1 MNNVDIFA
9 NEKVKLRLIQLEYS
23 YKDDFNVTLPSELE
37 KVKERFEADVRRIYM
52 EEKHQELPKHIEIY
66 SSNELIKQNKDLD
79 TSIVHSGYDGTAIYI
94 EDEAN
99 QVNQVHI
106 ISQGSQEQEDWIY
119 NAFGLFLGMDSSQYE
134 AAREFTIEVNQKID
148 NPESLKSYAMGHSLA
163 NNNQVMLQLI
173 NGEFDGVYG
182 VNGAQVSVQHLLK
195 ADVELRDYIIQLTAN
210 EYGSIDNIPPEKLK
224 SEIIN
229 YYEDKGVTSNIT
241 QRISYDDP
249 LYGVSGKADFITF
262 GTVQMTDTNEEV
274 KGIRTILDSIPDDK
288 VRSIQSY
295 LRNYEADYVGGGLN
309 GFVKASTGIDIDLI
323 ESVMNADGFLA
334 KAGVVINN
342 KDDLIAMVGKV
353 SKNLPAFL
361 NVFHQ
366 IMDGSDMFID
376 GLAKNGYL
384 DKDSQ
389 AKVKTEFQQVDQHVS
404 NIEEQFNQLMQHLED
419 REYKKA
425 YDTIVDI
432 WSEYQA
438 IRDSLV
444 VLQEELKGPLEAIAE
459 GHSILPLL
467 NALSALEGIS
477 YSNGDICYTGQSS
490 SGEEIKWNISSAVRI
505 YQQGMKIVEDIEESI
520 RTYERIYKNEI
531 EDDFQTKK
539 QRLIYEIHH
548 IEANP
553 SDYLWD
559 FQFLLPNLGN
569 LGSKI
574 EKIDVH
580 ESFYTAPLPE
590 NSNIVMELRKQ
601 ATEKKHFIEEIRDS
615 IESLFEKEELI
626 SQLFDFKG

>member
-1 MNNVDIFA
+1 MNNTDLFSD
-9 NEKVKLRLIQLEYS
+9 EKVKLRLIQLEYD
-23 YKDDFNVTLPSELE
+23 YKDDFNVSTEQELE
-37 KVKERFEADVRRIYM
+37 EVKKKFEVDVRRIFL
-52 EEKHQELPKHIEIY
+52 EETQQELPKNIEIY

-79 TSIVHSGYDGTAIYI
+79 TNITSSGYDGTAIYI
-94 EDEAN
+94 EDKSNEIN
-99 QVNQVHI
+99 QLHI
-106 ISQGSQEQEDWIY
+106 ISQGSQEKEDWIY
-119 NAFGLFLGMDSSQYE
+119 NGFGLFLGIDDSQYE
-134 AAREFTIEVNQKID
+134 AAKHFTIEAKEKTNDVKN
-148 NPESLKSYAMGHSLA
+148 LKTYAMGHSLA
-163 NNNQVMLQLI
+163 NNNQIMLQLI
-173 NGEFDGVYG
+173 DGEFDGVYG
-182 VNGAQVSVQHLLK
+182 VNGAQVSIDHLLNTDEVLYRNMSLTFNKYDSLDSVPAEELK
-195 ADVELRDYIIQLTAN
+195 A
-210 EYGSIDNIPPEKLK
+210 
-224 SEIIN
+224 EIIK
-229 YYEDKGVTSNIT
+229 YYENKGVTAQIT
-241 QRISYDDP
+241 QRISWDDP
-249 LYGVSGKADFITF
+249 LYGVSGKGDFITF
-262 GTVQMTDTNEEV
+262 GEIQMTDTNLQVE
-274 KGIRTILDSIPDDK
+274 GIRNIIDSIQDED
-288 VRSIQSY
+288 VRNVKHY
-295 LRNYEADYVGGGLN
+295 LQKYTDAYQQGGLY

-334 KAGVVINN
+334 KAGVIINN

-353 SKNLPAFL
+353 SNNLPAFL

-389 AKVKTEFQQVDQHVS
+389 AKVKTELQQVDQHVS

-419 REYKKA
+419 KEYKKA

-444 VLQEELKGPLEAIAE
+444 VLQEELEGPLEAIAE

-477 YSNGDICYTGQSS
+477 YSNGDICYTVQSS

-531 EDDFQTKK
+531 EDDFQIKK

-574 EKIDVH
+574 EKIDVQ

-590 NSNIVMELRKQ
+590 NSSILMELRKQ
-601 ATEKKHFIEEIRDS
+601 ATEKRHFIEEIRDS
-615 IESLFEKEELI
+615 IESLFEKEVLI

>member
-1 MNNVDIFA
+1 MNNTDLFSD
-9 NEKVKLRLIQLEYS
+9 EKVKLRLIQLEYD
-23 YKDDFNVTLPSELE
+23 YKDDFKVSTEQELE
-37 KVKERFEADVRRIYM
+37 EVKKKFEVDVRRIFL
-52 EEKHQELPKHIEIY
+52 EETQQELPKNIEIY

-79 TSIVHSGYDGTAIYI
+79 TNITSSGYDGTAIYI
-94 EDEAN
+94 EDKSNEIN
-99 QVNQVHI
+99 QLHI
-106 ISQGSQEQEDWIY
+106 ISQGSQEKEDWIY
-119 NAFGLFLGMDSSQYE
+119 NGFGLFLGIDDSQYE
-134 AAREFTIEVNQKID
+134 AAKHFTIEAKEKTNDVKN
-148 NPESLKSYAMGHSLA
+148 LKTFAMGHSLA
-163 NNNQVMLQLI
+163 NNNQIMLQLI
-173 NGEFDGVYG
+173 DGEFDGVYG
-182 VNGAQVSVQHLLK
+182 VNGAQVSIDHLLNTDEVLYRNMSLTFNKYDCLDSVPAEELK
-195 ADVELRDYIIQLTAN
+195 A
-210 EYGSIDNIPPEKLK
+210 
-224 SEIIN
+224 EIIK
-229 YYEDKGVTSNIT
+229 YYENKGVTAQIT
-241 QRISYDDP
+241 QRISWDDP
-249 LYGVSGKADFITF
+249 LYGVSGKGDFITF
-262 GTVQMTDTNEEV
+262 GEIQMTDTNLQVE
-274 KGIRTILDSIPDDK
+274 GIRNIIDSIQDED
-288 VRSIQSY
+288 VRNVKHY
-295 LRNYEADYVGGGLN
+295 LQKYTDAYQQGGLN

-334 KAGVVINN
+334 KAGVIINN

-353 SKNLPAFL
+353 SNNLPAFL

-389 AKVKTEFQQVDQHVS
+389 AKVKTELQQVDQHVS
-404 NIEEQFNQLMQHLED
+404 NIEVQFNQLMQHLED
-419 REYKKA
+419 KEYKKA

-438 IRDSLV
+438 IRDALV
-444 VLQEELKGPLEAIAE
+444 VLQEELEGPLEAIAE

-477 YSNGDICYTGQSS
+477 YSNGDICYTVQSS

-574 EKIDVH
+574 EKIDVQ

-590 NSNIVMELRKQ
+590 NSSILMELRKQ
-601 ATEKKHFIEEIRDS
+601 ATEKRHFIEEIRDS
-615 IESLFEKEELI
+615 IESLFEKEVLI

>member
-1 MNNVDIFA
+1 MNNTDLFSD
-9 NEKVKLRLIQLEYS
+9 EKVKLRLIQLEYD
-23 YKDDFNVTLPSELE
+23 YKDDFNVSTEQELE
-37 KVKERFEADVRRIYM
+37 EVKKKFEVDVRRIFL
-52 EEKHQELPKHIEIY
+52 EETQRELPKNIEIY

-79 TSIVHSGYDGTAIYI
+79 TNITSSGYDGTAIYI
-94 EDEAN
+94 EDKSNEIN
-99 QVNQVHI
+99 QLHI
-106 ISQGSQEQEDWIY
+106 ISQGSQEKEDWIY
-119 NAFGLFLGMDSSQYE
+119 NGFGLFLGIDDSQYE
-134 AAREFTIEVNQKID
+134 AAKHFTIEAKEKTNDVKN
-148 NPESLKSYAMGHSLA
+148 LKTYAMGHSLA
-163 NNNQVMLQLI
+163 NNNQIMLQLI
-173 NGEFDGVYG
+173 DGEFDGVYG
-182 VNGAQVSVQHLLK
+182 VNGAQVSINHLLNTDEVLYRNMSLTFNKYDSLDSVPAEELK
-195 ADVELRDYIIQLTAN
+195 A
-210 EYGSIDNIPPEKLK
+210 
-224 SEIIN
+224 EIIK
-229 YYEDKGVTSNIT
+229 YYENKGVTAQIT
-241 QRISYDDP
+241 QRISWDDP
-249 LYGVSGKADFITF
+249 LYGVSGKGDFITF
-262 GTVQMTDTNEEV
+262 GEIQMTDTNLQVE
-274 KGIRTILDSIPDDK
+274 GIRNIIDSIQDED
-288 VRSIQSY
+288 VRNVKHY
-295 LRNYEADYVGGGLN
+295 LQKYTDAYQQGGLN

-334 KAGVVINN
+334 KAGVIINN

-353 SKNLPAFL
+353 SNNLPAFL

-389 AKVKTEFQQVDQHVS
+389 AKVKTELQQVDQHVS

-419 REYKKA
+419 KEYKKA

-444 VLQEELKGPLEAIAE
+444 VLQEELEGPLEAIAE

-477 YSNGDICYTGQSS
+477 YSNGDICYTVQSS

-531 EDDFQTKK
+531 EDDFQIKK

-574 EKIDVH
+574 EKIDVQ

-590 NSNIVMELRKQ
+590 NSSILIELRKQ
-601 ATEKKHFIEEIRDS
+601 ATEKRHFIEEIRDS
-615 IESLFEKEELI
+615 IESLFEKEVLI

>member
-1 MNNVDIFA
+1 MNNTDLFSD
-9 NEKVKLRLIQLEYS
+9 EKVKLRLIQLEYD
-23 YKDDFNVTLPSELE
+23 YKDDFNVSTEQELE
-37 KVKERFEADVRRIYM
+37 EVKKKFEVDVRRIFL
-52 EEKHQELPKHIEIY
+52 EETQQELPKNIEIY

-79 TSIVHSGYDGTAIYI
+79 TNITSSGYDGTAIYI
-94 EDEAN
+94 EDKSNEIN
-99 QVNQVHI
+99 QLHI
-106 ISQGSQEQEDWIY
+106 ISQGSQEKEDWIY
-119 NAFGLFLGMDSSQYE
+119 NGFGLFLGIDDSQYE
-134 AAREFTIEVNQKID
+134 AAKHFTIEAKEKTNDVKN
-148 NPESLKSYAMGHSLA
+148 LKTYAMGHSLA
-163 NNNQVMLQLI
+163 NNNQIMLQLI
-173 NGEFDGVYG
+173 DGEFDGVYG
-182 VNGAQVSVQHLLK
+182 VNGAQVSIDHLLNTDEVLYRNMSLTFNKYDSLDSVPAEELK
-195 ADVELRDYIIQLTAN
+195 A
-210 EYGSIDNIPPEKLK
+210 
-224 SEIIN
+224 EIIK
-229 YYEDKGVTSNIT
+229 YYENKGVTAQIT
-241 QRISYDDP
+241 QRISWDDP
-249 LYGVSGKADFITF
+249 LYGVSGKGDFITF
-262 GTVQMTDTNEEV
+262 GEIQMTDTNLQVE
-274 KGIRTILDSIPDDK
+274 GIRNIIDSIQDED
-288 VRSIQSY
+288 VRNVKHY
-295 LRNYEADYVGGGLN
+295 LQKYTDAYQQGGLN

-353 SKNLPAFL
+353 SQNLPAFL

-389 AKVKTEFQQVDQHVS
+389 AKVKTELQQVDQHVS

-419 REYKKA
+419 KEYKKA
-425 YDTIVDI
+425 YDTIVYI

-444 VLQEELKGPLEAIAE
+444 VLQEELEGPLEAIAE

-574 EKIDVH
+574 ERIDVQ

-590 NSNIVMELRKQ
+590 NSSIVMELRKQ
-601 ATEKKHFIEEIRDS
+601 ATEKRHFIEEIRDS
-615 IESLFEKEELI
+615 IESLFEKEVLI

>member
-1 MNNVDIFA
+1 MNNTDLFSD
-9 NEKVKLRLIQLEYS
+9 EKVKLRLIQLEYD
-23 YKDDFNVTLPSELE
+23 YKDDFNVSTEQELE
-37 KVKERFEADVRRIYM
+37 EVKKKFEVDVRRIFL
-52 EEKHQELPKHIEIY
+52 EETQRELPKNIEIY

-79 TSIVHSGYDGTAIYI
+79 TNITSSGYDGTAIYI
-94 EDEAN
+94 EDKSNAIN
-99 QVNQVHI
+99 QLHI
-106 ISQGSQEQEDWIY
+106 ISQGSQEKEDWIY
-119 NAFGLFLGMDSSQYE
+119 NGFGLFLGIDDSQYE
-134 AAREFTIEVNQKID
+134 AAKHFTIEAKEKTNDVKN
-148 NPESLKSYAMGHSLA
+148 LKTYAMGHSLA
-163 NNNQVMLQLI
+163 NNNQIMLQLI
-173 NGEFDGVYG
+173 DGEFDGVYG
-182 VNGAQVSVQHLLK
+182 VNGAQVSIDHLLNTDEVLYRNMSLTFNKYDSLDSVPAEELK
-195 ADVELRDYIIQLTAN
+195 A
-210 EYGSIDNIPPEKLK
+210 
-224 SEIIN
+224 EIIK
-229 YYEDKGVTSNIT
+229 YYENKGVTAQIT
-241 QRISYDDP
+241 QRISWDDP
-249 LYGVSGKADFITF
+249 LYGVSGKGDFITF
-262 GTVQMTDTNEEV
+262 GEIQMTDTNLQVE
-274 KGIRTILDSIPDDK
+274 GIRNIIDSIQDED
-288 VRSIQSY
+288 VRNVKHY
-295 LRNYEADYVGGGLN
+295 LQKYTDAYQQGGLN

-353 SKNLPAFL
+353 SNNLPAFL

-389 AKVKTEFQQVDQHVS
+389 AKVKTELQQVDQHVS

-419 REYKKA
+419 KEYKKA

-444 VLQEELKGPLEAIAE
+444 VLQEELEGPLEAIAE

-477 YSNGDICYTGQSS
+477 YSNGDICYTVQSS

-531 EDDFQTKK
+531 EDDFQIKK

-574 EKIDVH
+574 EKIDVQ

-590 NSNIVMELRKQ
+590 NSSILIELRKQ
-601 ATEKKHFIEEIRDS
+601 ATEKRHFIEEIRDS
-615 IESLFEKEELI
+615 IESLFEKEVLI

>member
-1 MNNVDIFA
+1 MNNTDLFSD
-9 NEKVKLRLIQLEYS
+9 EKVKLRLIQLEYD
-23 YKDDFNVTLPSELE
+23 YKDDFNVSTEQELE
-37 KVKERFEADVRRIYM
+37 EVKKKFEVDVRRIFL
-52 EEKHQELPKHIEIY
+52 EETQRELPKNIEIY

-79 TSIVHSGYDGTAIYI
+79 TNITSSGYDGTAIYI
-94 EDEAN
+94 EDKSNEIN
-99 QVNQVHI
+99 QLHI
-106 ISQGSQEQEDWIY
+106 ISQGSQEKEDWIY
-119 NAFGLFLGMDSSQYE
+119 NGFGLFLGIDDSQYE
-134 AAREFTIEVNQKID
+134 AAKHFTIEAKEKTNDVKN
-148 NPESLKSYAMGHSLA
+148 LKTYAMGHSLA
-163 NNNQVMLQLI
+163 NNNQIMLQLI
-173 NGEFDGVYG
+173 DGEFDGVYG
-182 VNGAQVSVQHLLK
+182 VNGAQVSIDHLLNTDEVLYRNMSLTFNKYDSLDSVPAEELK
-195 ADVELRDYIIQLTAN
+195 A
-210 EYGSIDNIPPEKLK
+210 
-224 SEIIN
+224 EIIK
-229 YYEDKGVTSNIT
+229 YYENKGVTAQIT
-241 QRISYDDP
+241 QRISWDDP
-249 LYGVSGKADFITF
+249 LYGVSGKGDFITF
-262 GTVQMTDTNEEV
+262 GEIQMTDTNLQVE
-274 KGIRTILDSIPDDK
+274 GIRNIIDSIQDED
-288 VRSIQSY
+288 VRNVKHY
-295 LRNYEADYVGGGLN
+295 LQKYTDAYQQGGLY

-334 KAGVVINN
+334 KAGVIINN

-353 SKNLPAFL
+353 SNNLPAFL

-389 AKVKTEFQQVDQHVS
+389 AKVKTELQQVDQHVS

-419 REYKKA
+419 KEYKKA
-425 YDTIVDI
+425 YDTIVVI

-444 VLQEELKGPLEAIAE
+444 VLQEELEGPLEAIAE

-574 EKIDVH
+574 ERIDVQ

-590 NSNIVMELRKQ
+590 NSSIVMELRKQ
-601 ATEKKHFIEEIRDS
+601 ATEKRHFIEEIRDS

>member
-1 MNNVDIFA
+1 MFSD
-9 NEKVKLRLIQLEYS
+9 EKVKLRLIQLEYD
-23 YKDDFNVTLPSELE
+23 YKDDFNVSTEQELE
-37 KVKERFEADVRRIYM
+37 EVKKKFEVDVRRIFL
-52 EEKHQELPKHIEIY
+52 EETQRELPKNIEIY

-79 TSIVHSGYDGTAIYI
+79 TNITSSGYDGTAIYI
-94 EDEAN
+94 EDKSNAIN
-99 QVNQVHI
+99 QLHI
-106 ISQGSQEQEDWIY
+106 ISQGSQEKEDWIY
-119 NAFGLFLGMDSSQYE
+119 NGFGLFLGIDDSQYE
-134 AAREFTIEVNQKID
+134 AAKHFTIEAKEKTNDVKN
-148 NPESLKSYAMGHSLA
+148 LKTYAMGHSLA
-163 NNNQVMLQLI
+163 NNNQIMLQLI
-173 NGEFDGVYG
+173 DGEFDGVYG
-182 VNGAQVSVQHLLK
+182 VNGAQVSIDHLLNTDEVLYRNMSLTFNKYDSLDSVPAEELK
-195 ADVELRDYIIQLTAN
+195 A
-210 EYGSIDNIPPEKLK
+210 
-224 SEIIN
+224 EIIK
-229 YYEDKGVTSNIT
+229 YYENKGVTAQIT
-241 QRISYDDP
+241 QRISWDDP
-249 LYGVSGKADFITF
+249 LYGVSGKGDFITF
-262 GTVQMTDTNEEV
+262 GEIQMTDTNLQVE
-274 KGIRTILDSIPDDK
+274 GIRNIIDSIQDED
-288 VRSIQSY
+288 VRNVKHY
-295 LRNYEADYVGGGLN
+295 LQKYTDAYQQGGLN

-353 SKNLPAFL
+353 SNNLPAFL

-389 AKVKTEFQQVDQHVS
+389 AKVKTELQQVDQHVS

-419 REYKKA
+419 KEYKKA

-444 VLQEELKGPLEAIAE
+444 VLQEELEGPLEAIAE

-477 YSNGDICYTGQSS
+477 YSNGDICYTVQSS

-505 YQQGMKIVEDIEESI
+505 YQQGMKIVEGIEESI

-531 EDDFQTKK
+531 EDDFQIKK

-574 EKIDVH
+574 EKIDVQ

-590 NSNIVMELRKQ
+590 NSSILIELRKQ
-601 ATEKKHFIEEIRDS
+601 ATEKRHFIEEIRDS
-615 IESLFEKEELI
+615 IESLFEKEVLI

>member
-1 MNNVDIFA
+1 MNNTDLFSD
-9 NEKVKLRLIQLEYS
+9 EKVKLRLIQLEYD
-23 YKDDFNVTLPSELE
+23 YKDDFNVSTEQELE
-37 KVKERFEADVRRIYM
+37 EVKKKFEVDVRRIFL
-52 EEKHQELPKHIEIY
+52 EETQQELPKNIEIY

-79 TSIVHSGYDGTAIYI
+79 TNITSSGYDGTAIYI
-94 EDEAN
+94 EDKSNEIN
-99 QVNQVHI
+99 QLHI
-106 ISQGSQEQEDWIY
+106 ISQGSQEKEDWIY
-119 NAFGLFLGMDSSQYE
+119 NGFGLFLGIDDSQYE
-134 AAREFTIEVNQKID
+134 AAKHFTIEAKEKTNDVKN
-148 NPESLKSYAMGHSLA
+148 LKTYAMGHSLA
-163 NNNQVMLQLI
+163 NNNQIMLQLI
-173 NGEFDGVYG
+173 DGMFDGVYG
-182 VNGAQVSVQHLLK
+182 VNGAQVSIDHLLNTDEVLYRNMSLTFNKYDSLDSVPAEELK
-195 ADVELRDYIIQLTAN
+195 A
-210 EYGSIDNIPPEKLK
+210 
-224 SEIIN
+224 EIIK
-229 YYEDKGVTSNIT
+229 YYENKGVTAQIT
-241 QRISYDDP
+241 QRISWDDP
-249 LYGVSGKADFITF
+249 LYGVSGKGDFITF
-262 GTVQMTDTNEEV
+262 GEIQMTDTNLQVE
-274 KGIRTILDSIPDDK
+274 GIRNIIDSIQDED
-288 VRSIQSY
+288 VRNVKHY
-295 LRNYEADYVGGGLN
+295 LQKYTDAYQQGGLN

-334 KAGVVINN
+334 KAGVVINS

-353 SKNLPAFL
+353 SNNLPAFL

-389 AKVKTEFQQVDQHVS
+389 AKVKTELQQVDQHVS

-419 REYKKA
+419 KEYKKA

-438 IRDSLV
+438 IRDALI
-444 VLQEELKGPLEAIAE
+444 VLQDELEGPLEAIAE

-477 YSNGDICYTGQSS
+477 YSNGDICYTVQSS

-574 EKIDVH
+574 EKIDVQ

-590 NSNIVMELRKQ
+590 NSSILMELRKQ
-601 ATEKKHFIEEIRDS
+601 ATEKRHFIEEIRDS
-615 IESLFEKEELI
+615 IESLFEKEVLI

>member
-1 MNNVDIFA
+1 MNNTDLFSD
-9 NEKVKLRLIQLEYS
+9 EKVKLRLIQLEYD
-23 YKDDFNVTLPSELE
+23 YKDDFNVSTEQELE
-37 KVKERFEADVRRIYM
+37 EVKKKFEVDVRRIFL
-52 EEKHQELPKHIEIY
+52 EETQRELPKNIEIY

-79 TSIVHSGYDGTAIYI
+79 TNITSSGYDGTAIYI
-94 EDEAN
+94 EDKSNEIN
-99 QVNQVHI
+99 QLHI
-106 ISQGSQEQEDWIY
+106 ISQGSQEKEDWIY
-119 NAFGLFLGMDSSQYE
+119 NGFGLFLGIDDSQYE
-134 AAREFTIEVNQKID
+134 AAKHFTIEAKEKTNDVKN
-148 NPESLKSYAMGHSLA
+148 LKTYAMGHSLA
-163 NNNQVMLQLI
+163 NNNQIMLQLI
-173 NGEFDGVYG
+173 DGEFDGVYG
-182 VNGAQVSVQHLLK
+182 VNGAQVSIDHLLNTDEVLYRNMSLTFNKYDSLDSVPAEELK
-195 ADVELRDYIIQLTAN
+195 A
-210 EYGSIDNIPPEKLK
+210 
-224 SEIIN
+224 EIIK
-229 YYEDKGVTSNIT
+229 YYENKGVTAQIT
-241 QRISYDDP
+241 QRISWDDP
-249 LYGVSGKADFITF
+249 LYGVSGKGDFITF
-262 GTVQMTDTNEEV
+262 GEIQMTDTNLQVE
-274 KGIRTILDSIPDDK
+274 GIRNIIDSIQDED
-288 VRSIQSY
+288 VRNVKHY
-295 LRNYEADYVGGGLN
+295 LQKYTDAYQQGGLN

-334 KAGVVINN
+334 KAGVIINN

-353 SKNLPAFL
+353 SNNLPAFL

-389 AKVKTEFQQVDQHVS
+389 AKVKTELQQVDQHVS

-419 REYKKA
+419 KEYKKA

-444 VLQEELKGPLEAIAE
+444 VLQEELEGPLEAIAE

-477 YSNGDICYTGQSS
+477 YSNGDICYTVQSS

-539 QRLIYEIHH
+539 QRLIYVIHH

-574 EKIDVH
+574 ERIDVQ

-590 NSNIVMELRKQ
+590 NSSIVMELRKQ
-601 ATEKKHFIEEIRDS
+601 ATEKRHFIEEIRDS
-615 IESLFEKEELI
+615 IESLFEKEVLI

>member
-1 MNNVDIFA
+1 MTNVDIFA
-9 NEKVKLRLIQLEYS
+9 NEKVKLRLIQLEYT
-23 YKDDFNVTLPSELE
+23 YKQDFNVTDPSELE

-52 EEKHQELPKHIEIY
+52 EETHLELPKHIEIY

-79 TSIVHSGYDGTAIYI
+79 SSVVHSGYDGTAIYI
-94 EDEAN
+94 EDETN

-119 NAFGLFLGMDSSQYE
+119 NGFGLFLGMDVGQYE
-134 AAREFTIEVNQKID
+134 AAKQFTIEVNQKID
-148 NPESLKSYAMGHSLA
+148 HTENLKSYAMGHSLA

-182 VNGAQVSVQHLLK
+182 VNGAQVSVKHLLK
-195 ADVELRDYIIQLTAN
+195 ADFELRDYIIQVTKK
-210 EYGSIDNIPPEKLK
+210 EYVSIEDIPPEKLK
-224 SEIIN
+224 AEIIK

-262 GTVQMTDTNEEV
+262 GTVNMADTNLEV
-274 KGIRTILDSIPDDK
+274 EGIRNILDSIPDDK
-288 VRSIQSY
+288 VRAIQSY
-295 LRNYEADYVGGGLN
+295 LRNYEADYEEGGLN

-323 ESVMNADGFLA
+323 ESVMNADGFFA
-334 KAGVVINN
+334 KAGVVINR
-342 KDDLIAMVGKV
+342 KDDLIAMVSKV
-353 SKNLPAFL
+353 SNNLPAFIDM
-361 NVFHQ
+361 FHKT
-366 IMDGSDMFID
+366 MEGSDLFID

-389 AKVKTEFQQVDQHVS
+389 AKVKTELRQVDQHVS

-419 REYKKA
+419 KEYKKA

-432 WSEYQA
+432 WNEYQA
-438 IRDSLV
+438 IRDALG
-444 VLQEELKGPLEAIAE
+444 VLQEELEGPLEAITE

-467 NALSALEGIS
+467 NALSSLEGIS
-477 YSNGDICYTGQSS
+477 YSNGDICYTGKSS

-505 YQQGMKIVEDIEESI
+505 YQQGMKIVEDMEDSI
-520 RTYERIYKNEI
+520 RSYERIYKNEI

-539 QRLIYEIHH
+539 QRLIREIHH
-548 IEANP
+548 IESNP

-580 ESFYTAPLPE
+580 ESFYTAPLPD
-590 NSNIVMELRKQ
+590 NSNILTELKKQ
-601 ATEKKHFIEEIRDS
+601 ATEKRRFIEEIRGS
-615 IESLFEKEELI
+615 IESLFEKEEMI